1 MEASFVDLDPL
12 NLTQSPSSSLS
23 WPSKNAERALSITW
37 IHVHTSVSRFN
48 HTMDPSS
55 IASAAC
61 SLLGMTIRISG
72 SLYGEW
78 DYSSQLLAER
88 LTYELSQ
95 LRNVLQSLELTALSA
110 THAVIVSRNL
120 LIGLN
125 DVKDCLVSLGFKILG
140 PNVSNFKDYE
150 LPWRSFAPRPSQAMR
165 LPITPAEGL
174 RQIQHLQ
181 ACLARLRDN
190 IESSTSLESEEPA
203 PKQTVDQGGAL
214 WRGCAD
220 YVTAH
225 ESAREFRLEGT
236 GLWLLNH
243 AHFRRW
249 LIGERVANTL
259 FCPGEPGSGKTILT
273 SLAIDEVQ
281 KWQQN
286 NTSSNVGLA
295 YFYFSYRR
303 PIPMR
308 NVVLTLL
315 QQLYLQS
322 LSPIDELTVLEKL
335 AAKSEYIPFASVV
348 SALLTIS
355 RQFSKV
361 YIILDAL
368 DECAPG
374 YRPDLLHLLT
384 SITDSPTRLLASSR
398 PHQTFG
404 VLEGGPKIE
413 ILPPKGDIEHY
424 AKTKLQHAPLFAG
437 DDELLDEVISALVA
451 ASERHHM
458 FLAIA
463 LQVDAV
469 LQRHSKEKIREQKA
483 ELQRSPYSA
492 YQDSLNRIQT
502 QEPHMTTLAK
512 RTLTWLFY
520 SQRPLETVELL
531 EIHHSSAQGSAEVDV
546 RLIEEA
552 CMTLVRARETVAFT
566 HITVKEFLEKQAR
579 TAMNDENMIAAHC
592 LQYLIDSN
600 IHEATTH
607 DSLNDQL
614 RNNPFL
620 DYAAT
625 YWGCHLRN
633 AVQKDKGQYESL
645 RRLCSTLLNDKQRV
659 ASLCHVI
666 FISQLEK
673 RVPADKFAKS
683 SWLHLVSYFGLDWAI
698 NPPLVEET
706 VVDEQD
712 EWGRTPL
719 HLAALKGFVDCMALL
734 LAQQSQSQQD
744 LDGKTVWHYA
754 AMSGNSETIRC
765 LVNYNNRTRE
775 TTGSDTLASL
785 RADELNKSPLEYAA
799 INGDE
804 SAFTMLLPFFTSES
818 ANGFRSRALQA
829 ALAGGKLDILKC
841 LLSQGEVIHYNYLLE
856 ATKTG
861 FEAAVQLLVEYG
873 SRIDNPDAAGE
884 SALTIAARE
893 GWNKILEFLIWNG
906 ANLKSKDAD
915 GQTALTLAVKT
926 GNVEGVHILLQAGAS
941 LESSINSDTL
951 VVYAASQGGVEI
963 VQLLLHAGV
972 EPYELALAA
981 VRNGQAE
988 VLEQLSRWGL
998 LARLSFKSRH
1008 SLVEAAKEAAQNSI
1022 LDMLESHGLNLS
1034 PLPVYSVQPEVEVDS
1049 EASFMRVE
1057 TWDEDEDAIPLSEG
1071 SSETDMV
1078 STENLEELGL
1088 KHAQDK
1094 TGARGFAEQ
1103 SLKLSELETIEIEEI
1118 RPPSISS
1125 HQPPQDESRLLRTSG
1140 LNNIGMPFLL
1150 LSEPIPAGSLRLG
1163 SIVANAKDPLCAYAP
1178 SNTSILF
1185 ELVEENCY
1193 ESIQTDYQSVHE
1205 RNSTSRF
1212 ALEVLQSALNLE
1224 ATRTRVAAVAS
1235 RHIVRLQLKNH
1246 EQVVSKIL
1254 SNSMIREETFAMA
1267 KAMGR
1272 KELFIVVGM
1281 LTATDL
1287 LTSIKRQSWAADT
1300 ANPSSSRAARPESSE
1315 VRHTGDKIFAISYRV
1330 IKIRT
1335 SCSLRSVTTGDS
1347 LSPVTDV
1354 FVDNYFAPK
1363 AHERLL

>member
-1 MEASFVDLDPL
+1 
-12 NLTQSPSSSLS
+12 
-23 WPSKNAERALSITW
+23 
-37 IHVHTSVSRFN
+37 
-48 HTMDPSS
+48 MDPSS

-181 ACLARLRDN
+181 ACLAKLRDN
-190 IESSTSLESEEPA
+190 IESSTLLESEEPA
-203 PKQTVDQGGAL
+203 PKQTVDPGGAL

-236 GLWLLNH
+236 GLWLINH

-259 FCPGEPGSGKTILT
+259 FCPGEPGTGKTILT

-308 NVVLTLL
+308 NVVFTLL

-335 AAKSEYIPFASVV
+335 AAKSEYIPFAGVV
-348 SALLTIS
+348 SALLTVS

-384 SITDSPTRLLASSR
+384 SIKDSPTRLLASSR

-451 ASERHHM
+451 ASERDHM

-579 TAMNDENMIAAHC
+579 TAMNDENMIAAH
-592 LQYLIDSN
+592 L
-600 IHEATTH
+600 
-607 DSLNDQL
+607 
-614 RNNPFL
+614 
-620 DYAAT
+620 
-625 YWGCHLRN
+625 
-633 AVQKDKGQYESL
+633 
-645 RRLCSTLLNDKQRV
+645 
-659 ASLCHVI
+659 
-666 FISQLEK
+666 
-673 RVPADKFAKS
+673 
-683 SWLHLVSYFGLDWAI
+683 
-698 NPPLVEET
+698 
-706 VVDEQD
+706 VDEQD

-734 LAQQSQSQQD
+734 LAQQSQSQQA

-775 TTGSDTLASL
+775 TTGLDTLASL

-873 SRIDNPDAAGE
+873 SRIDNPDATGE

-1224 ATRTRVAAVAS
+1224 ATQTRVAAVAS

-1254 SNSMIREETFAMA
+1254 SNSMIREEIFAMA
-1267 KAMGR
+1267 KTMGQ

-1287 LTSIKRQSWAADT
+1287 LTTNS
-1300 ANPSSSRAARPESSE
+1300 SSSRAACPESSE

-1335 SCSLRSVTTGDS
+1335 SCSLRNVTTRDS